1 MPYIGKSP
9 EFGVRQR
16 YYFTQSSGGGTS
28 VSGTDDNGITL
39 KFTDGNFVDVFLNGV
54 LLVDGTDYGTSTANT
69 ISNLSALSSGDVI
82 EVLVYDVF
90 NIAKNQAE
98 VTRTRYY
105 KTASGGETSI
115 SGNDDSGVAIQF
127 EAGAQLDVS
136 LNGVSLVAGSD
147 YNTSTANTIGGLSAL
162 TAGNVI
168 EIVKYEKF
176 VISDTVSKAAGGTFG
191 GAITATSFSGDGS
204 GLTGVSAGKVLQVV
218 SVSMDNALSISSS
231 STSNFADVTG
241 LVASIT
247 PSATGSKVL
256 VMVSTTLH
264 HSAAYI
270 IHVNVER
277 TIGGTATKL
286 GTANVS
292 NRVGSVMSTL
302 PVNSWYGVSMHPVSF
317 QLMDSPSTTS
327 ACSYQVQVTLGA
339 SYSGTIYVNRTNNDN
354 DADYSSRTKSTITLM
369 EIGA

>member
-1 MPYIGKSP
+1 MPYIGKAPVNGGFHKLDNLTASATATYALTLRGAAYFP
-9 EFGVRQR
+9 E
-16 YYFTQSSGGGTS
+16 
-28 VSGTDDNGITL
+28 
-39 KFTDGNFVDVFLNGV
+39 
-54 LLVDGTDYGTSTANT
+54 TANH
-69 ISNLSALSSGDVI
+69 LL
-82 EVLVYDVF
+82 
-90 NIAKNQAE
+90 
-98 VTRTRYY
+98 
-105 KTASGGETSI
+105 
-115 SGNDDSGVAIQF
+115 
-127 EAGAQLDVS
+127 VS
-136 LNGVSLVAGSD
+136 LNGVMQAPQDSFTISGS
-147 YNTSTANTIGGLSAL
+147 NIVFASAL
-162 TAGNVI
+162 TSNDSIDFIMALGDVLS
-168 EIVKYEKF
+168 V
-176 VISDTVSKAAGGTFG
+176 GTPTDG
-191 GAITATSFSGDGS
+191 TITTAKIANQAVTMDKLATSGTLPALDGS
-204 GLTGVSAGKVLQVV
+204 ALTGVSAGKILQVV

-270 IHVNVER
+270 IHVTVER

-317 QLMDSPSTTS
+317 QLVDSPNTTS

-339 SYSGTIYVNRTNNDN
+339 TYNGTIYVNRTNNDN
-354 DADYSSRTKSTITLM
+354 DADYSSRTKSTITLI
-369 EIGA
+369 EVGA